1 MTTEASRAESFDTV
15 TDESCQSCGSPT
27 FKEFQSR
34 EGTVRMC
41 PACAVMNGIGCP

>member
-1 MTTEASRAESFDTV
+1 MSADALSAESFDTV
-15 TDESCQSCGSPT
+15 TEVGCQSCGSPS